1 MDSTRQQK
9 YARLIQKEIG
19 TIFQRK
25 GPDYYGRA
33 FVTVT
38 GAKVSPDLGLA
49 YIYLSIFGSKD
60 AQSVVDQISSHGKEI
75 RRELGNKIRHQARII
90 PDLRFFLDE
99 TLDYA
104 ERINKLL
111 EETRKQENGNSGNAE
126 ADTREPGS

>member
-25 GPDYYGRA
+25 GPDYYGKA

-38 GAKVSPDLGLA
+38 GVKVSPDLGLA
-49 YIYLSIFGSKD
+49 YIYLSVYGSKD
-60 AQSVVDQISSHGKEI
+60 SQGVIDQVSSHQKEV

-90 PDLRFFLDE
+90 PELRFFLDE

-104 ERINKLL
+104 DRINRLL
-111 EETRKQENGNSGNAE
+111 EETKKQDSGNTGE
-126 ADTREPGS
+126 AASPENN